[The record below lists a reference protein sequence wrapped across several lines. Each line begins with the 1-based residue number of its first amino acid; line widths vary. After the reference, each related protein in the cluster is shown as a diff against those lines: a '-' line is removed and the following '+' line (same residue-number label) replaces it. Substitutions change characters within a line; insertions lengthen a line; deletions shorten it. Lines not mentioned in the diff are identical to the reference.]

1 MAFAYSDFIAAFP
14 EFSDAAKYP
23 QASFTFW
30 QGIAALRLRADR
42 WCKLLDHG
50 SMLFIAHNLV
60 VQRRNAAAAAKGK
73 TVGSIE
79 GPTTA
84 KSIDKLSKSQD
95 TSAVTLAE
103 AGDWNASTYGVQ
115 FWQLAQMV
123 GSGGRQL

>member
-14 EFSDAAKYP
+14 EFSDQTKYP
-23 QASFTFW
+23 EASFTFW

-42 WCKLLDHG
+42 WDALLDHG
-50 SMLFIAHNLV
+50 SMLFIAHNMA
-60 VQRRNAAAAAKGK
+60 VQRKNAIAAAKGGA
-73 TVGSIE
+73 VGAID

-95 TSAVTLAE
+95 VSAVTLE
-103 AGDWNASTYGVQ
+103 GAGDWNATTYGVQ
-115 FWQLAQMV
+115 FWQLALMV